1 MNEDKA
7 KQAAQAREQ
16 LRAAML
22 DAANALIA
30 ASERVAVLAAA
41 IEREDV
47 ATTAYVVELERQL
60 SHQKALS

>member
-1 MNEDKA
+1 
-7 KQAAQAREQ
+7 
-16 LRAAML
+16 ML